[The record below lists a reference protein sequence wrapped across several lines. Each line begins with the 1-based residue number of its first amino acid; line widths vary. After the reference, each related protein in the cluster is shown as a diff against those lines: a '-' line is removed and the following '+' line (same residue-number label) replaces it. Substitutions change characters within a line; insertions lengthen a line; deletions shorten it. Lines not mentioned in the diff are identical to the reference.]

1 MSFLNRVRR
10 IATYRFWISEI
21 ILKLIFPFL
30 QRLFWLCS
38 EVNSLRCC
46 CFEHTSNKFVAKQ
59 IHDSDIIGDAGNHI
73 DLYLCLQRVLNVFLA
88 SKCKCREVEG
98 ESVARKVK
106 KKEKYTKTTI
116 INNYSTG
123 RRQPDE
129 VINKRRTRPNIFSG
143 LFTQHYHMCIIIKIS
158 IFHFLITSFHEYCNT
173 ATPQQEK
180 CSALH
185 RFFSA
190 VNREMIFLKV
200 LNRS

>member
-73 DLYLCLQRVLNVFLA
+73 DLYLCLQCVLNVFLA

-106 KKEKYTKTTI
+106 KKRKIHTNNNYYQLLHREKTTRWSHKQETHTAKHLLWI
-116 INNYSTG
+116 IHTTLSHVY
-123 RRQPDE
+123 
-129 VINKRRTRPNIFSG
+129 
-143 LFTQHYHMCIIIKIS
+143 Y
-158 IFHFLITSFHEYCNT
+158 Y
-173 ATPQQEK
+173 
-180 CSALH
+180 
-185 RFFSA
+185 
-190 VNREMIFLKV
+190 
-200 LNRS
+200 